1 MSETNKSS
9 SRWQRF
15 LDNDIVY
22 SFFTTPGAIIAAS
35 ITFIAITAAFA
46 APIIAPYNPFDPAQI
61 SLWDGKLPPAW
72 ADGGSPAYL
81 LGTDNQGRDMLSTIL
96 YGGRISILVGIAAVF
111 LGMLLG
117 VTLGVISGYF
127 GGLTDT
133 IIMRIADVQLT
144 IPGILVAILINGI
157 GRAALPF
164 AAPIIAPY
172 NPFDPAQISLWDGK
186 LPPAWADGGSPA
198 YLLGTDNQGRDML
211 STILYGGRIS
221 ILVGIAAVF
230 LGMLLGVTLGVIS
243 GYFGGL
249 TDTIIMRIA
258 DVQLTIPGIL
268 VAILIN
274 GIGRA
279 ALPLELREEFAI
291 YVVIVA
297 IGLTDWP
304 QFARVARGATL
315 VEAEKEYVQAAKL
328 IGLPKFTIILRHILP
343 NTLRPVLVIATI
355 GLALAII
362 AEATLSFLG
371 QGIPPTTPSLGTL
384 IRVGNEFLF
393 SGLWWI
399 TFFPAIALIILVFSV
414 NLLGDWMRD
423 ALNPKLR

>member
-1 MSETNKSS
+1 MGKINQKS

-22 SFFTTPGAIIAAS
+22 SFLTTPGAMIAAT
-35 ITFIAITAAFA
+35 ITLVAITATFA
-46 APIIAPYNPFDPAQI
+46 APLIAPYNPFDPAQI

-72 ADGGSPAYL
+72 TDGGSSAYL

-96 YGGRISILVGIAAVF
+96 YGGRISL
-111 LGMLLG
+111 
-117 VTLGVISGYF
+117 
-127 GGLTDT
+127 
-133 IIMRIADVQLT
+133 
-144 IPGILVAILINGI
+144 
-157 GRAALPF
+157 
-164 AAPIIAPY
+164 
-172 NPFDPAQISLWDGK
+172 
-186 LPPAWADGGSPA
+186 
-198 YLLGTDNQGRDML
+198 
-211 STILYGGRIS
+211 
-221 ILVGIAAVF
+221 LVGIAAVF

>member
-1 MSETNKSS
+1 MGVHDLANTDHSK

-22 SFFTTPGAIIAAS
+22 SFLTTPGAIIAAS
-35 ITFIAITAAFA
+35 ITLIAITAAFA
-46 APIIAPYNPFDPAQI
+46 APLIAPYNPFDPAQI

-72 ADGGSPAYL
+72 TDGGSSAYL

-96 YGGRISILVGIAAVF
+96 F
-111 LGMLLG
+111 
-117 VTLGVISGYF
+117 
-127 GGLTDT
+127 
-133 IIMRIADVQLT
+133 
-144 IPGILVAILINGI
+144 
-157 GRAALPF
+157 
-164 AAPIIAPY
+164 
-172 NPFDPAQISLWDGK
+172 
-186 LPPAWADGGSPA
+186 
-198 YLLGTDNQGRDML
+198 
-211 STILYGGRIS
+211 GGRIS

>member
-1 MSETNKSS
+1 MEVHSLAKTDQSK

-22 SFFTTPGAIIAAS
+22 SFFTTPGAIIAET

-46 APIIAPYNPFDPAQI
+46 APLIAPYNPFDPAQI

-72 ADGGSPAYL
+72 SDGGSSAYL

-133 IIMRIADVQLT
+133 V
-144 IPGILVAILINGI
+144 
-157 GRAALPF
+157 
-164 AAPIIAPY
+164 
-172 NPFDPAQISLWDGK
+172 
-186 LPPAWADGGSPA
+186 
-198 YLLGTDNQGRDML
+198 
-211 STILYGGRIS
+211 
-221 ILVGIAAVF
+221 
-230 LGMLLGVTLGVIS
+230 
-243 GYFGGL
+243 
-249 TDTIIMRIA
+249 IMRIA

>member
-1 MSETNKSS
+1 MGVHNLAKTNHSK

-35 ITFIAITAAFA
+35 ITLIAITAAFA
-46 APIIAPYNPFDPAQI
+46 APLIAPYNPFDPAQI

-72 ADGGSPAYL
+72 TDGGS
-81 LGTDNQGRDMLSTIL
+81 S
-96 YGGRISILVGIAAVF
+96 
-111 LGMLLG
+111 
-117 VTLGVISGYF
+117 
-127 GGLTDT
+127 
-133 IIMRIADVQLT
+133 
-144 IPGILVAILINGI
+144 
-157 GRAALPF
+157 
-164 AAPIIAPY
+164 
-172 NPFDPAQISLWDGK
+172 
-186 LPPAWADGGSPA
+186 A

>member
-1 MSETNKSS
+1 MAVQEPDKK
-9 SRWQRF
+9 RWARL
-15 LDNDIVY
+15 LDNDVVH
-22 SFFTTPGAIIAAS
+22 SFFTTPGAIIAAI
-35 ITFIAITAAFA
+35 ITFIAVAAAFS
-46 APIIAPYNPFDPAQI
+46 APVIAPYNPFDPSQI

-72 ADGGSPAYL
+72 VEGGSSAYL

-96 YGGRISILVGIAAVF
+96 YGGRISILVGLAAVS

-117 VTLGVISGYF
+117 VTLGVISGYL
-127 GGLTDT
+127 GGIVDT
-133 IIMRIADVQLT
+133 VIMRL
-144 IPGILVAILINGI
+144 
-157 GRAALPF
+157 
-164 AAPIIAPY
+164 
-172 NPFDPAQISLWDGK
+172 
-186 LPPAWADGGSPA
+186 
-198 YLLGTDNQGRDML
+198 
-211 STILYGGRIS
+211 
-221 ILVGIAAVF
+221 
-230 LGMLLGVTLGVIS
+230 
-243 GYFGGL
+243 
-249 TDTIIMRIA
+249 A

-279 ALPLELREEFAI
+279 ALPLELRDDFAI

-315 VEAEKEYVQAAKL
+315 VEAEKEYVQSARV
-328 IGLPKFTIILRHILP
+328 IGLPRWLIITRHILP
-343 NTLRPVLVIATI
+343 NTLRPILVIATI

-362 AEATLSFLG
+362 GEATLSFLG

-399 TFFPAIALIILVFSV
+399 TLFPAVSLVVLVFAV

>member
-1 MSETNKSS
+1 LAKTDLSK

-35 ITFIAITAAFA
+35 ITLIAITAAFA
-46 APIIAPYNPFDPAQI
+46 APLIAPYNPFDPAQI

-72 ADGGSPAYL
+72 TDGGS
-81 LGTDNQGRDMLSTIL
+81 S
-96 YGGRISILVGIAAVF
+96 
-111 LGMLLG
+111 
-117 VTLGVISGYF
+117 
-127 GGLTDT
+127 
-133 IIMRIADVQLT
+133 
-144 IPGILVAILINGI
+144 
-157 GRAALPF
+157 
-164 AAPIIAPY
+164 
-172 NPFDPAQISLWDGK
+172 
-186 LPPAWADGGSPA
+186 A

>member
-1 MSETNKSS
+1 LILEYGVEDLRVVQINEKS

-22 SFFTTPGAIIAAS
+22 SFLTTPGAMIAAT
-35 ITFIAITAAFA
+35 ITLIAITATFA
-46 APIIAPYNPFDPAQI
+46 APLIAPYNPFDPAQI

-72 ADGGSPAYL
+72 TDGGS
-81 LGTDNQGRDMLSTIL
+81 S
-96 YGGRISILVGIAAVF
+96 
-111 LGMLLG
+111 
-117 VTLGVISGYF
+117 
-127 GGLTDT
+127 
-133 IIMRIADVQLT
+133 
-144 IPGILVAILINGI
+144 
-157 GRAALPF
+157 
-164 AAPIIAPY
+164 
-172 NPFDPAQISLWDGK
+172 
-186 LPPAWADGGSPA
+186 A

>member
-1 MSETNKSS
+1 MGVHNLAKTNHSK

-35 ITFIAITAAFA
+35 ITLIAITAAFA
-46 APIIAPYNPFDPAQI
+46 APLIAPYNPFDPAQI

-72 ADGGSPAYL
+72 TDGGSSAYL

-127 GGLTDT
+127 GGL
-133 IIMRIADVQLT
+133 I
-144 IPGILVAILINGI
+144 
-157 GRAALPF
+157 
-164 AAPIIAPY
+164 
-172 NPFDPAQISLWDGK
+172 
-186 LPPAWADGGSPA
+186 
-198 YLLGTDNQGRDML
+198 
-211 STILYGGRIS
+211 
-221 ILVGIAAVF
+221 
-230 LGMLLGVTLGVIS
+230 
-243 GYFGGL
+243 
-249 TDTIIMRIA
+249 DTIIMRIA

>member
-1 MSETNKSS
+1 MEDLRVVQINEKS

-15 LDNDIVY
+15 VDNDIVY
-22 SFFTTPGAIIAAS
+22 SFLTTPGAIIAAT
-35 ITFIAITAAFA
+35 ITLIAITATFA
-46 APIIAPYNPFDPAQI
+46 APLIAPYNPFDPAQI

-72 ADGGSPAYL
+72 TDGGS
-81 LGTDNQGRDMLSTIL
+81 S
-96 YGGRISILVGIAAVF
+96 
-111 LGMLLG
+111 
-117 VTLGVISGYF
+117 
-127 GGLTDT
+127 
-133 IIMRIADVQLT
+133 
-144 IPGILVAILINGI
+144 
-157 GRAALPF
+157 
-164 AAPIIAPY
+164 
-172 NPFDPAQISLWDGK
+172 
-186 LPPAWADGGSPA
+186 A

>member
-1 MSETNKSS
+1 MAVQKPDKK
-9 SRWQRF
+9 RWARL
-15 LDNDIVY
+15 LDNDVVH
-22 SFFTTPGAIIAAS
+22 SFFTTPGAMMAAI
-35 ITFIAITAAFA
+35 ITFTAVAAAFS
-46 APIIAPYNPFDPAQI
+46 APVIAPYNPFDPSQI

-72 ADGGSPAYL
+72 VEGGSSAYL

-96 YGGRISILVGIAAVF
+96 YGGRISILVGLAAVS

-117 VTLGVISGYF
+117 VTLGVISGYL
-127 GGLTDT
+127 GGIVDT
-133 IIMRIADVQLT
+133 VIMRL
-144 IPGILVAILINGI
+144 
-157 GRAALPF
+157 
-164 AAPIIAPY
+164 
-172 NPFDPAQISLWDGK
+172 
-186 LPPAWADGGSPA
+186 
-198 YLLGTDNQGRDML
+198 
-211 STILYGGRIS
+211 
-221 ILVGIAAVF
+221 
-230 LGMLLGVTLGVIS
+230 
-243 GYFGGL
+243 
-249 TDTIIMRIA
+249 A

-279 ALPLELREEFAI
+279 ALPLELRDDFAI

-315 VEAEKEYVQAAKL
+315 VEAEKEYVQSARV
-328 IGLPKFTIILRHILP
+328 IGLPRWLIITRHILP
-343 NTLRPVLVIATI
+343 NTLRPILVIATI

-362 AEATLSFLG
+362 GEATLSFLG

-399 TFFPAIALIILVFSV
+399 TLFPAVSLVVLVFAV

>member
-1 MSETNKSS
+1 MGKVNQKG

-22 SFFTTPGAIIAAS
+22 SFLTTPGAMIAAT
-35 ITFIAITAAFA
+35 ITLIAITATFA
-46 APIIAPYNPFDPAQI
+46 APLIAPYNPFDPAQI

-72 ADGGSPAYL
+72 TDGGS
-81 LGTDNQGRDMLSTIL
+81 S
-96 YGGRISILVGIAAVF
+96 
-111 LGMLLG
+111 
-117 VTLGVISGYF
+117 
-127 GGLTDT
+127 
-133 IIMRIADVQLT
+133 
-144 IPGILVAILINGI
+144 
-157 GRAALPF
+157 
-164 AAPIIAPY
+164 
-172 NPFDPAQISLWDGK
+172 
-186 LPPAWADGGSPA
+186 A

>member
-1 MSETNKSS
+1 MGVHNLAKTDHSK

-35 ITFIAITAAFA
+35 ITLIAITAAFA
-46 APIIAPYNPFDPAQI
+46 APLIAPYNPFDPAQI

-72 ADGGSPAYL
+72 TDGGS
-81 LGTDNQGRDMLSTIL
+81 S
-96 YGGRISILVGIAAVF
+96 
-111 LGMLLG
+111 
-117 VTLGVISGYF
+117 
-127 GGLTDT
+127 
-133 IIMRIADVQLT
+133 
-144 IPGILVAILINGI
+144 
-157 GRAALPF
+157 
-164 AAPIIAPY
+164 
-172 NPFDPAQISLWDGK
+172 
-186 LPPAWADGGSPA
+186 A

-343 NTLRPVLVIATI
+343 NTLRPVLGIATI